1 MRNAG
6 LEEMLL
12 ASAAAETAPV
22 QLPGPA
28 QQQAPVVPQQLQEA
42 VPKPDDI
49 RKQPEATAAPEPETT
64 LRPAPF
70 IPDFVLN
77 PGLEAVEE
85 DYSSSDYSDEEM

>member
-1 MRNAG
+1 
-6 LEEMLL
+6 MLL
-12 ASAAAETAPV
+12 ASAVAETAPV
-22 QLPGPA
+22 QLPMSA
-28 QQQAPVVPQQLQEA
+28 QQQTPAVPQQTQETA
-42 VPKPDDI
+42 TKADDSQ
-49 RKQPEATAAPEPETT
+49 KQPEAQAALVPETT

>member
-1 MRNAG
+1 
-6 LEEMLL
+6 MLL
-12 ASAAAETAPV
+12 ASAVAETAPV
-22 QLPGPA
+22 QLPMPA
-28 QQQAPVVPQQLQEA
+28 QQQTPAVPQQTQETA
-42 VPKPDDI
+42 TKADDSKKQVYDHAALVPD
-49 RKQPEATAAPEPETT
+49 TT